1 MKNLDELTDY
11 IASVSKDPGEVLKIE
26 SKPKRPKRKSKTIL
40 SPYRFPLVEIMW
52 DDAETS
58 DGWEEPVSELKAA
71 VATTVGFLVRESER
85 HLLIASTYD
94 PNHTN
99 GRIQIPIGMV
109 VSRKVLM

>member
-11 IASVSKDPGEVLKIE
+11 IASVSKDQGEVLKIE
-26 SKPKRPKRKSKTIL
+26 STKPKRKPKSKTI
-40 SPYRFPLVEIMW
+40 STPYRFPLVEVIW

-58 DGWEEPVSELKAA
+58 DGWEEPTSDLKPAI
-71 VATTVGFLVRESER
+71 ATTVGFLVRETDK